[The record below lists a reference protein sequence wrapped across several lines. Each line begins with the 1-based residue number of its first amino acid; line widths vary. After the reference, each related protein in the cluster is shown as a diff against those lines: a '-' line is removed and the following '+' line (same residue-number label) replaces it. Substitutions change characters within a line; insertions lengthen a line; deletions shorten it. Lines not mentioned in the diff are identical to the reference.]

1 MRLFEL
7 EHTDLVLE
15 TEFDF
20 QGQDFLYFEDPV
32 SFYSLKNIDFKVTSF
47 NQLEHYCS
55 VLFFLNPDIQL
66 DRLTGIFQHIGSR
79 DSGKCIRTY
88 GKARI
93 AMMCESVYRER
104 KVPYCRRM
112 RRVVFNPDCVM
123 SVREKMSLTAEL
135 IGRSYKFTSMDVIKA
150 TNDLFYRN
158 ELSTAK
164 SISQLIGCSEK
175 TVLRIMSDQQIKD
188 IIKENNKQ
196 IRKEKKIADVI
207 ECLDILSDNGNKVK
221 INALKEIT
229 SVREYDLIKE
239 AYFRYESRL

>member
-7 EHTDLVLE
+7 EYTNLVLE
-15 TEFDF
+15 TEFNF

-32 SFYSLKNIDFKVTSF
+32 SFYSLKNLNFKVTSF

-55 VLFFLNPDIQL
+55 ILFFLNPDIEL

-88 GKARI
+88 GKSRI
-93 AMMCESVYRER
+93 ELMCKEVYEA
-104 KVPYCRRM
+104 KKTPYCRRM
-112 RRVVFNPDCVM
+112 RRVVFNPNCVM
-123 SVREKMSLTAEL
+123 STQEKMSLTAEL
-135 IGRSYKFTSMDVIKA
+135 IGRSNAFTSMDAIRAINDLRYRNQLA
-150 TNDLFYRN
+150 TNRN
-158 ELSTAK
+158 IAQTM
-164 SISQLIGCSEK
+164 GCSER
-175 TVLRIMSDQQIKD
+175 TVTRIMKDEKIKE
-188 IIKENNKQ
+188 IVKENNRE

-229 SVREYDLIKE
+229 SVRDYELIKE
-239 AYFRYESRL
+239 AYLRYENHF